1 MTDHPEHPGDDEL
14 LARLRAADPAASLP
28 PVDDDRL
35 LRLLEDAMSHDTM
48 TETRETGPRHR
59 SPLTW
64 LVAAAAVLLIAGV
77 GVFALLDRD
86 PTTPAPPAAAGPTA
100 TELTLPATTPGRCMV
115 PNAQALAQAA
125 VAAEAQV
132 VSVAGDQVT
141 LDVSR
146 WYAGEETD
154 QLVVTA
160 AERPAL
166 VGTVDFEDGAR
177 YLVAGNRDG
186 DVMVCGFSDRW
197 SEDLAA
203 LYAEA
208 FGS

>member
-1 MTDHPEHPGDDEL
+1 MTDHERDDEL
-14 LARLRAADPAASLP
+14 FVRLRAADPAASLP
-28 PVDDDRL
+28 PVDDDRVA
-35 LRLLEDAMSHDTM
+35 RLLEDAMSHDTT

-64 LVAAAAVLLIAGV
+64 MVAAAAIMLIVGAGS
-77 GVFALLDRD
+77 FALLDRD
-86 PTTPAPPAAAGPTA
+86 STTPAPPAAAEPTV
-100 TELTLPATTPGRCMV
+100 TELELPAVTAGRCMV
-115 PNAQALAQAA
+115 PNAPALSQAA
-125 VAAEAQV
+125 VAAEAEV
-132 VSVAGDQVT
+132 VSITGERVT
-141 LDVSR
+141 LDVTR
-146 WYAGEETD
+146 WYAGQETD

-160 AERPAL
+160 AEQPLL
-166 VGTVDFEDGAR
+166 VGAVEFEEGDR

>member
-1 MTDHPEHPGDDEL
+1 MTDHDEHPPGDEL
-14 LARLRAADPAASLP
+14 FARLRAADPVASLP
-28 PVDDDRL
+28 PVEDDRVA
-35 LRLLEDAMSHDTM
+35 RLLEDAMGHDTL

-64 LVAAAAVLLIAGV
+64 LVAAAAAVLIAGV

-86 PTTPAPPAAAGPTA
+86 ASTPSPPSAAEPTA
-100 TELTLPATTPGRCMV
+100 TELTLPAMTAGRCMV
-115 PNAQALAQAA
+115 PNAQALSQAA
-125 VAAEAQV
+125 VAADAEV
-132 VSVAGDQVT
+132 VSVDGDRVT

-160 AERPAL
+160 TARPTL
-166 VGTVDFEDGAR
+166 VGAVEFEEGGR
-177 YLVAGNRDG
+177 YLVAGTRDG

-208 FGS
+208 FDS

>member
-1 MTDHPEHPGDDEL
+1 MTDRPEHAGDDEL
-14 LARLRAADPAASLP
+14 FARLRAADPAASLP
-28 PVDDDRL
+28 PVDDDRAT
-35 LRLLEDAMSHDTM
+35 RVLEDAMSRDTM
-48 TETRETGPRHR
+48 TETRETGARHR

-86 PTTPAPPAAAGPTA
+86 PAPPAAAGPTA
-100 TELTLPATTPGRCMV
+100 TQLTLPATTTGRCMV
-115 PNAQALAQAA
+115 PNAQALSEAA
-125 VAAEAQV
+125 VAAEAEV
-132 VSVAGDQVT
+132 VSVDGDQVT

-166 VGTVDFEDGAR
+166 VGTVEFEEGAR

-186 DVMVCGFSDRW
+186 DVMVCGFSARW

>member
-1 MTDHPEHPGDDEL
+1 MTEHDPGDEL
-14 LARLRAADPAASLP
+14 FARLRAADPAASLP
-28 PVDDDRL
+28 PVDDDRVV
-35 LRLLEDAMSHDTM
+35 RLLEDAMSHDTM
-48 TETRETGPRHR
+48 TETRETGTRHR

-77 GVFALLDRD
+77 GAVALLDRD
-86 PTTPAPPAAAGPTA
+86 ATSPNPPTA
-100 TELTLPATTPGRCMV
+100 AEPTVTELALPADTPGRCMV
-115 PNAQALAQAA
+115 PNAQLLSQAA
-125 VAAEAQV
+125 VAVEAEV
-132 VSVAGDQVT
+132 VSVAGDTVT
-141 LDVSR
+141 LDVSQ

-154 QLVVTA
+154 RLVVTA

-166 VGTVDFEDGAR
+166 VGAVEFEEGGR

-208 FGS
+208 FGF